1 MAGLGP
7 YLKRIPNR
15 TVIYFQRAVP
25 RALQE
30 KLGKKSWQ
38 WKAGE
43 TFIQA
48 RRNVQELLAKT
59 DEEIAL
65 ATGTVNEAL
74 LKQIDSIPLYGFRQ
88 GLEELQLQPHDIYPR
103 HSLEDAHKLVQRQ
116 ELREQGL
123 PYADRTWDD
132 LLTLCIRLKDPA
144 PSTKAGSKIR
154 I

>member
-1 MAGLGP
+1 MILSCRKGSSHIKFIPLLAEPLKLILMAGLGP

-15 TVIYFQRAVP
+15 TGIYFQRAVP

-88 GLEELQLQPHDIYPR
+88 GL
-103 HSLEDAHKLVQRQ
+103 
-116 ELREQGL
+116 
-123 PYADRTWDD
+123 
-132 LLTLCIRLKDPA
+132 
-144 PSTKAGSKIR
+144 
-154 I
+154 